1 MKKNGNITVVFF
13 FGHAQLGRRGNRLIE
28 LSESSQ
34 PAIDPT
40 SMMLFME
47 VQSDMMNWIESNRIE
62 RIVGM
67 NNV

>member
-1 MKKNGNITVVFF
+1 MRQIKLLVIDEKEWKHNCSFF

-47 VQSDMMNWIESNRIE
+47 VQSDMMN
-62 RIVGM
+62 
-67 NNV
+67 